1 MKKTELITTIADRSS
16 LAKSEVKLVLENLET
31 ILKESL
37 RSEGEPKVKLSI
49 GHFTRSVNGRP
60 KFSPS
65 PKFIREVMHPE
76 LTEATEPIS
85 QSKQQQSVTPKKKG
99 IRKNALRNHQ

>member
-16 LAKSEVKLVLENLET
+16 LAKSEVKLVLDTLET
-31 ILKESL
+31 VLKETLS
-37 RSEGEPKVKLSI
+37 REGQPKVKLSI
-49 GHFTRSVNGRP
+49 GHFTKAINGRP

-65 PKFIREVMHPE
+65 PKFVREVMHPE
-76 LTEATEPIS
+76 LIDQPT
-85 QSKQQQSVTPKKKG
+85 SKKEETATPKEKG